1 MPAGSIELVSM
12 SEYARRRG
20 CTEAAVRRAVRDG
33 RISLMDGRVDP
44 VAADAQWARNTRVRA
59 GSRPADDVNLRAPG
73 AAPPAAGGNEPP
85 VEDYYLVKARR
96 ERAEADIAEL
106 KLAEL
111 RGDLVRLADVEAVHS
126 RLASQFRDSMLQMRT
141 RLAPVLAAC
150 NGDEAKIGR
159 ILEEEHHKALLQFS
173 GASDGRS

>member
-1 MPAGSIELVSM
+1 MPAGSIELISM

-20 CTEAAVRRAVRDG
+20 CSEAAVRHAVRDK
-33 RISLMDGRVDP
+33 RISLIDGRVDP

-73 AAPPAAGGNEPP
+73 AAPPPAGGDEPP

-96 ERAEADIAEL
+96 ERAEADLAEL

-111 RGDLVRLADVEAVHS
+111 RGELVRVADVRAAYAKRAAGLREAILQLPA
-126 RLASQFRDSMLQMRT
+126 RLSAQ
-141 RLAPVLAAC
+141 LAAES
-150 NGDEAKIGR
+150 DQAKC
-159 ILEEEHHKALLQFS
+159 HDLLQADLH
-173 GASDGRS
+173 GILAQLVEP